1 MTAQLIYETL
11 RDFHLA
17 DDLAD
22 RAARDG
28 FLAWLITLP
37 ARNDPHTEARRALNT
52 LSTQRDPNRACSL
65 FVDFLTQAASRPF
78 GRPERKGGSK
88 MRRRILH

>member
-1 MTAQLIYETL
+1 MDRLTIGSDTRGHAMTAQIIYETL

-22 RAARDG
+22 RAARMG
-28 FLAWLITLP
+28 LEWLITLP

-65 FVDFLTQAASRPF
+65 FVDF
-78 GRPERKGGSK
+78 
-88 MRRRILH
+88 